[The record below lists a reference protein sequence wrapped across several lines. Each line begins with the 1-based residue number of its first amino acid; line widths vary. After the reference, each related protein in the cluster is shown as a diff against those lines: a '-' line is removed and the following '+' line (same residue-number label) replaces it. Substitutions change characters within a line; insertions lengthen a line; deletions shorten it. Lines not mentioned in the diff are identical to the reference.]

1 MQMNAITLRKI
12 PPEIARKIRR
22 RAEER
27 GISLNRAV
35 IDLLQEGGK
44 TLRKTERGFDDLD
57 ALFGRWTSKD
67 AAAFDRSLRGQR
79 RIDPELWT

>member
-1 MQMNAITLRKI
+1 MNAITLRKI
-12 PPEIARKIRR
+12 PIEIARKIRR

-35 IDLLQEGGK
+35 LELLQEGEAPA
-44 TLRKTERGFDDLD
+44 RKASEASADLD
-57 ALFGRWTSKD
+57 ALFGVWSMKD
-67 AAAFDRSLRGQR
+67 AARFDRSLRGQR